1 MKKIIAFIILVILI
15 ILIITCSYNY
25 YKNKNNNKSRVNK
38 LKSDLDTSEILDS
51 KSNRDDDVIEIEEK
65 DASDQKKDEKK
76 KKSDNKK
83 NSDSK
88 KDSKKSDS
96 NNKSSDAEDD
106 LDNSSVTNE
115 EETHLDVPDTASDDD
130 SGFIKL
136 DYYTIDTVN
145 STIKVGK
152 TTKIIVNYYPENA
165 SVKDTTFVS
174 ETKRI
179 CKVSSLG
186 KITGLRKGTCS
197 IVVRVKDQSSKSL
210 LLTVK

>member
-1 MKKIIAFIILVILI
+1 MKKILSFIILVILI

-25 YKNKNNNKSRVNK
+25 YNNNNNKSRVNK
-38 LKSDLDTSEILDS
+38 LKSDLDTSEILDN
-51 KSNRDDDVIEIEEK
+51 KSNKDDDVIEIEEK
-65 DASDQKKDEKK
+65 DASDQNKDEE
-76 KKSDNKK
+76 SNNKK
-83 NSDSK
+83 SDSK
-88 KDSKKSDS
+88 KDTKKSDS
-96 NNKSSDAEDD
+96 SNKSSEDED

-115 EETHLDVPDTASDDD
+115 EETHLDVPDTASDDNN
-130 SGFIKL
+130 GFVKL

-174 ETKRI
+174 ETKSI

-186 KITGLRKGTCS
+186 KVTGLKKGTCS